1 MGVGESGGEG
11 GGGDDQRLIYNV
23 QEREEKDFRRKK
35 SLSKGQSFI
44 SGSNGSK
51 ISWSQD
57 GEKLYSDKHF
67 IPIFWLLT
75 NLQHPYNTP
84 PPPTPFK
91 DQIWL
96 VICLQT
102 YLTILY
108 VLHAYPVFHSSDAK
122 PWWYCHFI
130 IIIYTHITVRYKAIQ
145 QVSYKPVQTSHS
157 QALPLS
163 KPLALESFAL
173 SH

>member
-1 MGVGESGGEG
+1 MF
-11 GGGDDQRLIYNV
+11 RK
-23 QEREEKDFRRKK
+23 EKR
-35 SLSKGQSFI
+35 
-44 SGSNGSK
+44 K
-51 ISWSQD
+51 ISEGKKAFQRGSPSSAVPM
-57 GEKLYSDKHF
+57 GLKLAEAKMVRNCIPTNISFQYSD
-67 IPIFWLLT
+67 FWQTCNILT
-75 NLQHPYNTP
+75 TP
-84 PPPTPFK
+84 PPPPPFN

-163 KPLALESFAL
+163 MPLALESFAL